1 MAIAEK
7 TTLGRT
13 GQNAAWPVG
22 LPTEA
27 DGSGQWF
34 GRRYSLLK
42 DAWNT
47 QSKVVRM
54 LLAPPLSPVEDADV
68 AAVTKIKHDEV
79 TLARIS
85 RNPGRVVI
93 SLTDAQAEQ
102 IKRVVEDE

>member
-7 TTLGRT
+7 TLGRP
-13 GQNAAWPVG
+13 GQNAVWPVG

-27 DGSGQWF
+27 DESGRWF

-42 DAWNT
+42 YVWNT
-47 QSKVVRM
+47 QSKVAQKM
-54 LLAPPLSPVEDADV
+54 LAPPLSPAEDVDV

-85 RNPGRVVI
+85 RTPGRVVI